1 VIYTIPRYPVHLID
15 VLAVGTRRVTVRPT
29 LPQDIEL
36 QRAFFRGLS
45 PCARDYR
52 FLTPLPE
59 LPTTLV
65 ESFANID
72 YSRHLALLAE
82 VFEAGRQRMIGEA
95 RYIVDAGDPAVCE
108 FALAIADDWQGQGL
122 GGFLLARLERQAA
135 ASGVGRMTAETLII
149 NRPMLR
155 LARRAGYS
163 VSVGAADAGHVHLEK
178 SFTDQTDAADL
189 SLSTPSKTAA

>member
-1 VIYTIPRYPVHLID
+1 VTGTIAGAPSPAPPVARE
-15 VLAVGTRRVTVRPT
+15 LA
-29 LPQDIEL
+29 
-36 QRAFFRGLS
+36 AS
-45 PCARDYR
+45 
-52 FLTPLPE
+52 
-59 LPTTLV
+59 
-65 ESFANID
+65 S
-72 YSRHLALLAE
+72 
-82 VFEAGRQRMIGEA
+82 
-95 RYIVDAGDPAVCE
+95 
-108 FALAIADDWQGQGL
+108 
-122 GGFLLARLERQAA
+122 GFLLARLERQAA